1 MSRIRQAATSTLPRM
16 SVLSCAALV
25 ILALVM
31 MPAAVGAS
39 WPGVLKRGSVG
50 SEVELVQEML
60 WTLGY
65 LIGEP
70 DGVYGANTELSVR
83 NFQIANGLLVDGKV
97 GPETFSR
104 LSKEFTARMSYDY
117 TVRRGDSLWSIARR
131 FGTTVSA
138 LAGING
144 IDPEGTLRVGT
155 RLKIPL
161 TLPVSR
167 GAARTGALVPWTTA
181 RNIFT
186 VGSVA
191 TVIDVETGLSFKAMR
206 RGGYYHADAEPL
218 TKYDTEIIK
227 RMYGGSFSWDRRA
240 IVVQIGG
247 YSIAASMNGM
257 PHAEQSILDNGFP
270 GHFCIHFL
278 GSRIHK
284 TGAID
289 DRHQAMVKRAA
300 GTE

>member
-25 ILALVM
+25 VLALVM

-117 TVRRGDSLWSIARR
+117 TVRRGTAWSIARR

-144 IDPEGTLRVGT
+144 IDPR
-155 RLKIPL
+155 IL
-161 TLPVSR
+161 TCWHQAQDPVDIACVR

-181 RNIFT
+181 GTYSLSDPSYSDRREPASPLRQC
-186 VGSVA
+186 GEAA
-191 TVIDVETGLSFKAMR
+191 TIMRTQSRSPMRYRDHQADVRRVI
-206 RGGYYHADAEPL
+206 
-218 TKYDTEIIK
+218 
-227 RMYGGSFSWDRRA
+227 SWDRR
-240 IVVQIGG
+240 
-247 YSIAASMNGM
+247 
-257 PHAEQSILDNGFP
+257 L
-270 GHFCIHFL
+270 
-278 GSRIHK
+278 
-284 TGAID
+284 
-289 DRHQAMVKRAA
+289 
-300 GTE
+300 

>member
-25 ILALVM
+25 VLALVM

-144 IDPEGTLRVGT
+144 IDPEGTFT
-155 RLKIPL
+155 CWHQAQD
-161 TLPVSR
+161 PVDIACVKR
-167 GAARTGALVPWTTA
+167 RCQDGCFGAVDYCKEHIHCRI
-181 RNIFT
+181 RRY
-186 VGSVA
+186 S
-191 TVIDVETGLSFKAMR
+191 DR
-206 RGGYYHADAEPL
+206 RGDRPL
-218 TKYDTEIIK
+218 
-227 RMYGGSFSWDRRA
+227 
-240 IVVQIGG
+240 
-247 YSIAASMNGM
+247 
-257 PHAEQSILDNGFP
+257 L
-270 GHFCIHFL
+270 
-278 GSRIHK
+278 
-284 TGAID
+284 
-289 DRHQAMVKRAA
+289 
-300 GTE
+300 